1 MNNLLARTVS
11 GIILVLIVVGSI
23 LWNEFSLLAL
33 VMVIFTLGFFEFKK
47 MFSNQDRSLFM
58 TFLVTGL
65 AVLVLFYL
73 FFSGKISVAPT
84 LGASAALLTSIF
96 THVLVSKKATIAEAG
111 KFLSAM
117 IWLAGSLVFFIA
129 LGWKKDPGSYHPF
142 YPLVLLILIW
152 IFDIGAFVFGSLLGK
167 TKIAP
172 AISPA
177 KTLEGFISGILVNAL
192 AGYVVFRISGEY
204 TSQAWIALSV
214 VISIGATAGDLLESK
229 LKREAGIKDSGNLIP
244 GHGGILDRF
253 DSMLF
258 AAPLFYVTL
267 QIITH
272 L

>member
-1 MNNLLARTVS
+1 
-11 GIILVLIVVGSI
+11 
-23 LWNEFSLLAL
+23 
-33 VMVIFTLGFFEFKK
+33 
-47 MFSNQDRSLFM
+47 
-58 TFLVTGL
+58 
-65 AVLVLFYL
+65 
-73 FFSGKISVAPT
+73 
-84 LGASAALLTSIF
+84 
-96 THVLVSKKATIAEAG
+96 
-111 KFLSAM
+111 
-117 IWLAGSLVFFIA
+117 VFFIA
-129 LGWKKDPGSYHPF
+129 LGWQKDPGSYHPF

-177 KTLEGFISGILVNAL
+177 KTLEGFISGILINTL
-192 AGYVVFRISGEY
+192 AGYVIFRISGEY
-204 TSQAWIALSV
+204 TIAAWIALSF

-244 GHGGILDRF
+244 GHGGVLDRF

-267 QIITH
+267 QIISY